1 MLSHLPCEALH
12 LPDFRLVLV
21 FGWVN
26 LDNHWGCDC
35 STASARFAFD
45 VEGCLIDRLGKL
57 YSHCLTTAGNMPTEI
72 ELETPQIK
80 DVATTFFI
88 QAVRHFDL

>member
-35 STASARFAFD
+35 SID
-45 VEGCLIDRLGKL
+45 VEGVLIDQLGKL
-57 YSHCLTTAGNMPTEI
+57 YSHCLTTAGNMPTAI

-80 DVATTFFI
+80 DVATMFFI